1 MEVSKLTISQ
11 ETRSRLNK
19 GLNLNRNDKW
29 RIRFNALKEFIEEN
43 PNRKFS
49 TAELLNAC
57 GYIVRNQND
66 YNNYAHFIYKLRKCG
81 ALVELD
87 GTGLKSRYKI
97 DLQKLPLDKKR
108 ILGIGVSKKKKER
121 PASFNGYSKDEMSVI
136 SKLKSALQEI
146 GNEPILTRDLLER
159 LGYDTNYRSKSY
171 ESGNN
176 FIAKLVKRGNL
187 KKQPVSQGVNSYQW
201 VEDPKHDIVEV
212 EVKSVV
218 DNSQT
223 SSDIIETTI
232 ENLSDVDGDNNNT
245 SREINEEPP
254 VQEDQRDFKFTVV
267 IRENKKYGDNVL
279 ADLQMTSTSRSTMK
293 SMINDLIDRI

>member
-1 MEVSKLTISQ
+1 MEVSRLTISQ

-49 TAELLNAC
+49 VAELLNAC

-66 YNNYAHFIYKLRKCG
+66 YNNYANFIYKLRKCG

-201 VEDPKHDIVEV
+201 VEDPKQDIVEV

-218 DNSQT
+218 DNQKD
-223 SSDIIETTI
+223 SDKNVEVTDTAESVDKKCEKTCEETVEKEI
-232 ENLSDVDGDNNNT
+232 DNRVLSFDI
-245 SREINEEPP
+245 SINEIKDHGPK
-254 VQEDQRDFKFTVV
+254 R
-267 IRENKKYGDNVL
+267 L
-279 ADLQMTSTSRSTMK
+279 TSFAMGSTDKNTMK
-293 SMINDLIDRI
+293 SLINKLIDNI